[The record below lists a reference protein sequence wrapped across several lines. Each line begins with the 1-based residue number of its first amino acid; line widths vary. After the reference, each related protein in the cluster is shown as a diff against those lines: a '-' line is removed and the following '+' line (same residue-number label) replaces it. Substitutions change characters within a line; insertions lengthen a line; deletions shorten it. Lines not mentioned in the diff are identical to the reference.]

1 MILLHCAVSNPSPP
15 TMEEKE
21 VRSPSPNIILR
32 RDNDFLSPQKSA
44 WDSSSDGEEEA
55 EVPKVPDVCRDDLA
69 SRRAQR
75 SPIAPKVHQF
85 VPPPVCSKKDQ
96 ERWEGIRRAS
106 QQMQQE
112 REISEKEA
120 VPDIII
126 RRDNPFLNPTPCHE
140 EEEDEEGEG
149 KVKPMPNK
157 QKDDLAHR
165 RAQSRPIP
173 HRDGPMS
180 FISGSMSQADIQKWE
195 KLKMTEPS
203 EASPAP
209 VCQACLEKNYGRP
222 SAKAGREHSKVV
234 TFGGVTEI
242 EQPVDTVTSSEGE
255 ESELL
260 RRLLS
265 KATVAMPV
273 VDLGSRLSERERR
286 YGQGQIVDNLGCC
299 GSKLH

>member
-1 MILLHCAVSNPSPP
+1 MVKRRKEEFELIISIEGFSVFTMSPNWVSAFGLVCLKSWCTPLCSSCSVWVHAEYDYCTSVLQLTTWHDGLLIISEMILLHCAVSNPSPP

-112 REISEKEA
+112 REIRSA
-120 VPDIII
+120 MYTV
-126 RRDNPFLNPTPCHE
+126 FL
-140 EEEDEEGEG
+140 G
-149 KVKPMPNK
+149 
-157 QKDDLAHR
+157 
-165 RAQSRPIP
+165 
-173 HRDGPMS
+173 
-180 FISGSMSQADIQKWE
+180 
-195 KLKMTEPS
+195 
-203 EASPAP
+203 
-209 VCQACLEKNYGRP
+209 
-222 SAKAGREHSKVV
+222 
-234 TFGGVTEI
+234 
-242 EQPVDTVTSSEGE
+242 
-255 ESELL
+255 LL
-260 RRLLS
+260 LL
-265 KATVAMPV
+265 VFHF
-273 VDLGSRLSERERR
+273 L
-286 YGQGQIVDNLGCC
+286 
-299 GSKLH
+299 